1 MAEKRARF
9 GIPSM
14 DDFWIEGA
22 NEAWVEDGWLYQN
35 ADPDHAAG
43 LVHSTAWL
51 KRSLPCNVAIAMSA
65 EVLGSSVGANNIN
78 LFLAY
83 SDPSGTPLPESRVAR
98 RDGAYAHYHDLDGY
112 IFTFLRD
119 FRGLAPGRADRIP
132 KARYRFR
139 RCPGFELKVERFGE
153 RCEAGITVSVPA
165 STSYPPHI

>member
-1 MAEKRARF
+1 
-9 GIPSM
+9 M